1 MFDNH
6 YKSLAYYNDISFEDV
21 VYKVDI
27 DLDDMLTDRNV
38 GNLMVVLLNTFL
50 HILYIQYQPEI

>member
-6 YKSLAYYNDISFEDV
+6 YRLLVYYNDISYEDV

-27 DLDDMLTDRNV
+27 DPDDMLTDKNV
-38 GNLMVVLLNTFL
+38 DNLMVVPLYTFL
-50 HILYIQYQPEI
+50 HI